1 MPVTVDNRKHS
12 VDELSALF
20 DEIDISSNLD
30 KSSEDYGS
38 SPTAENI
45 RPFESK
51 IADIKSVMEHT
62 PQTVTPPKVE
72 ETKQIKQESPDNNPD
87 KVSELILPKI
97 EVQPVVKKIKEVVK
111 EVVKEDDLPF
121 DKDEE
126 DLSKMQEEED
136 LPVTDLTNPLGLIGN
151 DLQAYKRISEK
162 YPQFTLTDGKQ
173 AFKEFYRWKLRVL
186 KSLLTSFPVLDLKD
200 MIKESS
206 SINMKYQ
213 IEGDLPDPNF
223 IGIKLA
229 ECQIARGRLTAL
241 IMSAQVQ
248 LPLWKKDYELL
259 SSKLWK
265 DHESRGSHKRD
276 ALVLEH
282 MHDMHEYYNQL
293 EGFISSSTILD
304 SFLKSTHDSLS
315 RQLACVSL
323 RDNPGNR
330 GQEEVKILVKETTSK
345 SDNTLDN
352 LDTLEHGTVIHK
364 QKGGL
369 AIAQK
374 SFSGPIDEFLD
385 DIG

>member
-1 MPVTVDNRKHS
+1 MPVTIDNKKHT

-38 SPTAENI
+38 SPTSENI

-51 IADIKSVMEHT
+51 IADIKSVMEHI
-62 PQTVTPPKVE
+62 PQKIE
-72 ETKQIKQESPDNNPD
+72 ELKPIKQESSDSNPD
-87 KVSELILPKI
+87 KVSELIQPKI
-97 EVQPVVKKIKEVVK
+97 EVQSVVKKAEI
-111 EVVKEDDLPF
+111 VKEDELPF
-121 DKDEE
+121 EKDEE

-151 DLQAYKRISEK
+151 DLQAYKKISEK

-186 KSLLTSFPVLDLKD
+186 KSLLTSFPVLNLKD

-213 IEGDLPDPNF
+213 IEGDLPDPHF

-293 EGFISSSTILD
+293 EGFISSSSILD

-315 RQLACVSL
+315 RQLACISL

-330 GQEEVKILVKETTSK
+330 GQEEVKTLVKETYSK
-345 SDNTLDN
+345 FDNTLDN

-374 SFSGPIDEFLD
+374 NFSGSIDEFLD